1 MGSAQLKTRRPI
13 HLGRIIRS
21 VGTGLSGLSLK
32 PDYPGRTFG
41 KVRARCRVLRE
52 GGLQAAGLSGPDYW
66 ENPALVLGAARWS
79 PRGGRIVRSG
89 QAGLSGL
96 KFLQLLFLQLLLLLF
111 LAWSSLRVHVP
122 RASLART

>member
-1 MGSAQLKTRRPI
+1 MGSAQLRTRRPI

-41 KVRARCRVLRE
+41 KVRALCRVLRE
-52 GGLQAAGLSGPDYW
+52 GGLQAVGLSGPDYW
-66 ENPALVLGAARWS
+66 ENPALVPGAARWS

-96 KFLQLLFLQLLLLLF
+96 NLLLLQAFQLLLFLF
-111 LAWSSLRVHVP
+111 LAWSSLSVHAP
-122 RASLART
+122 MASLART